1 MHNMIKYSYHN
12 NQLWGNKSMKRK
24 IKNSYTWF
32 ALGILMVILYFI
44 WYQFSSAILE
54 AEMYAEGLNY
64 VEYLNSSTQRVV
76 KLEMAGTPNEELVYH
91 LENMIEELESDDI
104 YDETGHV
111 EEIDRLILEVKDD
124 WDAIC
129 EEIDSVRA
137 GATTERLL
145 FASERHYNTAT
156 ELAITTTEKFSE
168 VSNRIIQ
175 IQISIMVLIGLIS
188 MIIFRHLYGTFL
200 ELKHSRELSERMFI
214 DVSTGLYNRS
224 KCQEMLKDTQT
235 PANYKA
241 RIMVILDLNDLKITN
256 DTLGHQI
263 GDELIGNFASILRKA
278 TEIHEYKL
286 FVGRYGGDEFMV
298 YYSSADEIE
307 VQLYLEEIKY
317 LTEVFNKKEK
327 KFQISYAAGYAVFT
341 KEQNEL
347 TMQDLFNA
355 ADAAMYKNKVKIKQA
370 RQNPVDR
377 EESRC

>member
-1 MHNMIKYSYHN
+1 
-12 NQLWGNKSMKRK
+12 MKRK

-32 ALGILMVILYFI
+32 ALGILMVILYFT

-129 EEIDSVRA
+129 EEIDSVRE

-175 IQISIMVLIGLIS
+175 IQIVIMVLIGLIS

-298 YYSSADEIE
+298 YYSSSDEIE

-355 ADAAMYKNKVKIKQA
+355 ADAAMYKNKVQMKQA
-370 RQNPVDR
+370 RQNPVEW